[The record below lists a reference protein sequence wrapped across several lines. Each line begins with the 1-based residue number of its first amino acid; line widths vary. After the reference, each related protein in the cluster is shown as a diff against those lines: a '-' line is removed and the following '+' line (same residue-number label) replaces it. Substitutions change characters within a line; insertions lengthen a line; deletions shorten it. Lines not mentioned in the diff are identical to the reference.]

1 MNILLCDYSP
11 VPETPLPAETPAPD
25 GPEQGNASPCWT
37 DLCRELQDQLDR
49 KNIRIEQLFAGED
62 SAQERETLRLF
73 SPFNGTLYTQK
84 YAGILSYRGHTIQI
98 LSRFDRPAGGQSPD
112 QPQKNFFLS
121 YLLSKALDIPIQSFP
136 DLKVDS
142 HTGEFW
148 DLLLARLFLDQLKA
162 ACSRGLYRQY
172 QTFRHNDSAPRGV
185 LDIARHIRLNPMAN
199 GKCAYSAREYSLNNP
214 MNHLILRARDC
225 LLRKQGVIA
234 GLVNQTLA
242 ADADL
247 RITLQQMEY
256 AMDAFH
262 APSEQMILHRTDRPI
277 THTVYREYEPL
288 RRTAR
293 LILQRLGLDTFQ
305 AGSFQVS
312 GMVIPMDKM
321 WERFLEKAIFSR
333 VEGISLSTQYRKA
346 ILENSFTIRP
356 DFFLRYQGKPFVF
369 DAKYK
374 AGWGGLYSGQKDW
387 NAVRDDLYQVISYLH
402 LLKSE
407 RGGIL
412 FPLRSAAAQPRS
424 YRLLQEELP
433 DCLHLIPVPIPQSRD
448 SFYDYARAFDE
459 SCEQVAR
466 EIQSILASASQKS

>member
-11 VPETPLPAETPAPD
+11 VPETPLPAEPSATAGAEQD
-25 GPEQGNASPCWT
+25 GASLCVA
-37 DLCRELQDQLDR
+37 DLCVELQEQLDR
-49 KNIRIEQLFAGED
+49 KNIRIEELFAGED
-62 SAQERETLRLF
+62 GTQERGTLRLF
-73 SPFNGTLYTQK
+73 GPFNGTLYTQK

-98 LSRFDRPAGGQSPD
+98 LSRFDQPDQEQAPD

-121 YLLSKALDIPIQSFP
+121 YMLSKALDIPIQSFP

-172 QTFRHNDSAPRGV
+172 QTFRHNDSSPKGV
-185 LDIARHIRLNPMAN
+185 LDMARHIRLNPMPN

-234 GLVNQTLA
+234 GLVNKALA
-242 ADADL
+242 EEADL
-247 RITLQQMEY
+247 RIALQQMEY

-262 APSEQMILHRTDRPI
+262 VPSEQMILHKTDRPI

-305 AGSFQVS
+305 AGSSQVS
-312 GMVIPMDKM
+312 GMVIAMDKM
-321 WERFLEKAIFSR
+321 WERFLEKAIFSK
-333 VEGISLSTQYRKA
+333 VEGVTLFPQYRKA
-346 ILENSFTIRP
+346 ILENNFTIRP
-356 DFFLRYQGKPFVF
+356 TFSCSIRASPLCLTPSTKPAGAGCTG
-369 DAKYK
+369 AKRT
-374 AGWGGLYSGQKDW
+374 GTLYVTTST
-387 NAVRDDLYQVISYLH
+387 RSSVICIS
-402 LLKSE
+402 
-407 RGGIL
+407 
-412 FPLRSAAAQPRS
+412 
-424 YRLLQEELP
+424 
-433 DCLHLIPVPIPQSRD
+433 
-448 SFYDYARAFDE
+448 
-459 SCEQVAR
+459 
-466 EIQSILASASQKS
+466 